1 MIHYSIDTTKNGY
14 NNLEGEVESL
24 TELKQILVKNNAVPD
39 LVGYLTVNDV
49 SICICAEKE
58 LGFFIEITDGEDMY
72 LSLGDK
78 GALSE
83 VIDVWGDGLYISKGL
98 FLPVPLAW
106 KGLEEY
112 IIHNSL
118 CDEINWIT
126 PDELPED
133 GNYIC

>member
-1 MIHYSIDTTKNGY
+1 MIHYSIDTTENGY

-49 SICICAEKE
+49 SICICAEKK

-78 GALSE
+78 DALNE
-83 VIDVWGDGLYISKGL
+83 VIDVWGDGLYVSKGL

-112 IIHNSL
+112 IIQNSL